1 MTIQI
6 LSIEFMREET
16 RNHSLFLHWRNG
28 TREEVPY
35 VEEIQTVELQ
45 ASSQCKQS

>member
-1 MTIQI
+1 MTSQI
-6 LSIEFMREET
+6 LSIEIMREET
-16 RNHSLFLHWRNG
+16 INSLFLHWKNG
-28 TREEVPY
+28 SREEFPY